1 VVEQIRA
8 LGVRRWTLNVECSL
22 LVFLLSVFAAQAQ
35 PNSPRIGYVF
45 PAGGR
50 VGATVELK
58 VGGQFLEGVTNAF
71 VTGGGVTAVVTDF
84 HRPMQQG
91 LFNTL
96 RDKLLEL
103 REKRQAARRGDNT
116 TNTWTAE
123 EEKEM
128 EAIRDRILKNPPNR
142 NVTPAIADVAT
153 LRLTLA
159 TNAEPGERELRLA
172 TATGLS
178 NPMKFC
184 VGTLPEFSAPPAR
197 APNPDEER
205 LRRQFNLP
213 PVDVPTTNIAR
224 VTLPTVINGQITP
237 GEVDRYRFS
246 ARRGQQLVVEVSAR
260 DLIPYL
266 ADAVPGWF
274 QATIALYDSKGKEL
288 AYDDDFRF
296 NPDPVLHSEIPRDG
310 EYLVEIKDSIYR
322 GREDFVYRIALGE
335 LPFITSIF
343 PLGGRVGERTLVEVK
358 GWNLETNRLSPDTKA
373 TGVTRLT
380 ARQDECFSNWIPF
393 AVDDLP
399 EVTEREPNNVS
410 GKAQT
415 ITLPVIINGRID
427 APGDTDVFQITG
439 KAGEE
444 VVAEITARRLNSPLD
459 SILKVID
466 AAGQQFAINDD
477 LEDKASGLNTH
488 HADSYVHVKLPADGK
503 YLIHLADTQRQGGP
517 DFGYRLRVS
526 TPQPDFELRVVPASL
541 SCRSG
546 SSVPLRVVALRK
558 DGFTNDITL
567 ALKDAPAGFKLSGN
581 RIPANTNE
589 VKLTLTAP
597 AASSA
602 KPFVLSL
609 EGRSQVSDREIVR
622 PAVPAE
628 DLMQAFFYRHLV
640 PAQELQ
646 MAVLGRGP
654 QRTGVRILSST
665 PIKIPVGGT
674 ARVRL
679 DIPAARFV
687 DKLHL
692 EMNEPP
698 EGISIKSF
706 ASNREGAELIF
717 QSNASAKPGTKG
729 NLIVNA
735 FNSRSEPAEDKNK
748 PRRAP
753 VATIP
758 AIPFE
763 VVAAT
768 QARAANDVTIP

>member
-1 VVEQIRA
+1 MRRHSKNVKTLA
-8 LGVRRWTLNVECSL
+8 LTIAAL
-22 LVFLLSVFAAQAQ
+22 LLALAATAQ
-35 PNSPRIGYVF
+35 PNSPRIGYVY

-50 VGATVELK
+50 VGASIELK
-58 VGGQFLEGVTNAF
+58 VGGQFLESVTNAF
-71 VTGGGVTAVVTDF
+71 VTASGVTAVVTDF
-84 HRPMQQG
+84 NRPMQQG

-96 RDKLLEL
+96 RDKLVEL
-103 REKRQAARRGDNT
+103 RDKRQAARRGDSS
-116 TNTWTAE
+116 TNRWTDAD
-123 EEKEM
+123 EKEM
-128 EAIRDRILKNPPNR
+128 LAIRDRILKNPPNR

-159 TNAEPGERELRLA
+159 TNAEPGEREIRLA

-184 VGTLPEFSAPPAR
+184 VGMLPEFSAPPAR
-197 APNPDEER
+197 APNPDEDR

-213 PVDVPTTNIAR
+213 PVDVPPTNVAR

-237 GEVDRYRFS
+237 GEVDRYRFN
-246 ARRGQQLVVEVSAR
+246 ARRGQQLVVVVSAR

-274 QATIALYDSKGKEL
+274 QATVALYDSKGKEL

-296 NPDPVLHSEIPRDG
+296 HPDPVLHFEIPRDG
-310 EYLVEIKDSIYR
+310 DYVVEIKDSIYR
-322 GREDFVYRIALGE
+322 GREDFVYRIAIGE

-343 PLGGRVGERTLVEVK
+343 PLGGRVGEQTAVEVK
-358 GWNLETNRLSPDTKA
+358 GWNLQTNKLSPDTKA
-373 TGVTRLT
+373 TGVTLL
-380 ARQDECFSNWIPF
+380 AAHKDEHLSNWVPF
-393 AVDDLP
+393 AVDDLT

-410 GKAQT
+410 GKAQK
-415 ITLPVIINGRID
+415 ITLPVIVNGRID
-427 APGDTDVFQITG
+427 SSGDTDVFQITG
-439 KAGEE
+439 KAGDEI
-444 VVAEITARRLNSPLD
+444 VAEITARRLNSPLD
-459 SILKVID
+459 SILKVLD
-466 AAGQQFAINDD
+466 SSGQQLALNDD

-488 HADSYVHVKLPADGK
+488 HADSYVRAKLPADGK
-503 YLIHLADTQRQGGP
+503 YFIHLADTQRQGGP
-517 DFGYRLRVS
+517 EYGYRLRVS
-526 TPQPDFELRVVPASL
+526 PPQPDFELRVVPASL
-541 SCRSG
+541 SVRPG

-589 VKLTLTAP
+589 VKLTLTTSSGSAP
-597 AASSA
+597 T
-602 KPFVLSL
+602 PFSLSL
-609 EGRSQVSDREIVR
+609 EGRSQLAGSEIVR
-622 PAVPAE
+622 PVVPAE

-646 MAVLGRGP
+646 VAVLGRGP

-665 PIKIPVGGT
+665 PVKIPVGGT

-692 EMNEPP
+692 EINEPP

-706 ASNREGAELIF
+706 ASNREGVELIL
-717 QSNASAKPGTKG
+717 QSNATTKPGMKG

-735 FNSRSEPAEDKNK
+735 FNSRVEPGKEKGKN
-748 PRRAP
+748 RRPP

-763 VVAAT
+763 IVPASPAK
-768 QARAANDVTIP
+768 